1 MYSKGN
7 CKKEYHKDLYIYQVD
22 RVLRGAEII
31 HTYELRSKRGFMVE
45 TLYNWGLTGASL
57 NASVIAVSNDTVKV
71 AVDVDGGQE
80 ESKAKWFPYSTVYS
94 SPDGTGWYCMPEK
107 GDHVRLYFP
116 DEIEDD
122 GYIISSIH
130 TGNTGAA
137 SGANAPRS
145 NPDNKSISNK
155 YNKQIQLTPTTIVMT
170 NNNGMS
176 ITLDDEEGISIVSD
190 KKISIQSEDEI
201 DILSTNAA
209 INVNAEEQIVLSQNS
224 SKITMK
230 DSITVEGSKVYMQ

>member
-1 MYSKGN
+1 
-7 CKKEYHKDLYIYQVD
+7 
-22 RVLRGAEII
+22 
-31 HTYELRSKRGFMVE
+31 
-45 TLYNWGLTGASL
+45 
-57 NASVIAVSNDTVKV
+57 
-71 AVDVDGGQE
+71 
-80 ESKAKWFPYSTVYS
+80 
-94 SPDGTGWYCMPEK
+94 
-107 GDHVRLYFP
+107 
-116 DEIEDD
+116 
-122 GYIISSIH
+122 
-130 TGNTGAA
+130 
-137 SGANAPRS
+137 
-145 NPDNKSISNK
+145 
-155 YNKQIQLTPTTIVMT
+155 MT

>member
-1 MYSKGN
+1 M
-7 CKKEYHKDLYIYQVD
+7 
-22 RVLRGAEII
+22 
-31 HTYELRSKRGFMVE
+31 
-45 TLYNWGLTGASL
+45 
-57 NASVIAVSNDTVKV
+57 
-71 AVDVDGGQE
+71 
-80 ESKAKWFPYSTVYS
+80 
-94 SPDGTGWYCMPEK
+94 
-107 GDHVRLYFP
+107 
-116 DEIEDD
+116 
-122 GYIISSIH
+122 
-130 TGNTGAA
+130 
-137 SGANAPRS
+137 
-145 NPDNKSISNK
+145 
-155 YNKQIQLTPTTIVMT
+155 TPTTIVMT

>member
-1 MYSKGN
+1 M
-7 CKKEYHKDLYIYQVD
+7 
-22 RVLRGAEII
+22 
-31 HTYELRSKRGFMVE
+31 
-45 TLYNWGLTGASL
+45 
-57 NASVIAVSNDTVKV
+57 
-71 AVDVDGGQE
+71 
-80 ESKAKWFPYSTVYS
+80 
-94 SPDGTGWYCMPEK
+94 
-107 GDHVRLYFP
+107 YFP